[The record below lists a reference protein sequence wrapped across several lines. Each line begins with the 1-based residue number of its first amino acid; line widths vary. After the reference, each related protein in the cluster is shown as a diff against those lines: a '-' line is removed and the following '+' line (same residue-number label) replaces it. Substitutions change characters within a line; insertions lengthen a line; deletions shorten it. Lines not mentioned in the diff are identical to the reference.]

1 MYSHFKTTL
10 LYGWRTTNFVG
21 SKLARSLKLKP
32 RLMISFKLFKAYG
45 TILMGEMYNRSEQLQ
60 TWIGKG
66 RHVTPRA
73 EMKFQAQLKA
83 AQEYSPVF
91 SSDGIAYVPPVT
103 HPL

>member
-1 MYSHFKTTL
+1 MLPFK
-10 LYGWRTTNFVG
+10 F
-21 SKLARSLKLKP
+21 
-32 RLMISFKLFKAYG
+32 FKACG